1 MTFKFPWAK
10 KTFVVVLIDDFMNG
24 FGDMAFLGRFDGF
37 GVRGMVLFK
46 CFEILYESGLTADKY
61 CDR

>member
-1 MTFKFPWAK
+1 MTFKFPWFK
-10 KTFVVVLIDDFMNG
+10 KTFVVVLVDNGMNG
-24 FGDMAFLGRFDGF
+24 FWDVAFLGRFN
-37 GVRGMVLFK
+37 GVGVGCMVLFK